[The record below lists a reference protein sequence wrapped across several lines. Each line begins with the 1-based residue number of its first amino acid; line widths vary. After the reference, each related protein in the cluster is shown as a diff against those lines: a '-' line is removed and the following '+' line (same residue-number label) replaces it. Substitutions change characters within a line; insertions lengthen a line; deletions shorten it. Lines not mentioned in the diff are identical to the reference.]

1 MQRDPDINHSRRRLL
16 IRTTTSMG
24 AIGTVAALI
33 PFVRY
38 CSPSSTIPMVDA
50 SVSVDVSTLA
60 AGQMTVTQWQG
71 KPVYIIRRT
80 AEMIA
85 ALANTHAAPHASLRD
100 PDSTESKQPD
110 YARNA
115 YRSRDPSL
123 LVMVAICTH
132 LGCAPGYRPDS
143 TAATPSPDWSGGFV
157 CPCHGSRFDLAG
169 RVYKDVPAPLNM
181 EIPPYILVGNTL
193 TLGTDV

>member
-1 MQRDPDINHSRRRLL
+1 MQRDPNINLSRRRLL
-16 IRTTTSMG
+16 IRTTTAMGSVG
-24 AIGTVAALI
+24 AIAALT

-38 CSPSSTIPMVDA
+38 CNPSNTIPMVDA

-60 AGQMTVTQWQG
+60 AGQMTVARWQG
-71 KPVYIIRRT
+71 KPVYVIRRT
-80 AEMIA
+80 PDMIA
-85 ALANTHAAPHASLRD
+85 ALAAHHLNLRD

-110 YARNA
+110 YAKNP
-115 YRSRDPSL
+115 YRSRDPSI
-123 LVMVAICTH
+123 LVMVAVCTH

-143 TAATPSPDWSGGFV
+143 SAAPTPDWSGGFV

-181 EIPPYILVGNTL
+181 EIPPYTLVGNLL

>member
-1 MQRDPDINHSRRRLL
+1 MPCDADTNLSRRRLL
-16 IRTTTSMG
+16 IRTTTTMG
-24 AIGTVAALI
+24 SVGAVVALI

-38 CSPSSTIPMVDA
+38 CAPSQSIPMVDA
-50 SVSVDVSTLA
+50 SVSIDVSTLA

-85 ALANTHAAPHASLRD
+85 ELLTPHPDQQARLRD
-100 PDSTESKQPD
+100 PDSQESKQPD
-110 YARNA
+110 YAKNT
-115 YRSRDPSL
+115 YRSRDPNI
-123 LVMVAICTH
+123 LVMMAICTH
-132 LGCAPGYRPDS
+132 LGCAPGYRPD
-143 TAATPSPDWSGGFV
+143 AAAAGSAGGFV

-181 EIPPYILVGNTL
+181 EIPPYTLVGNLL